1 MAELIN
7 AERLR
12 QLRAMVE
19 YPTGN
24 SFINSDPISFA
35 DVAAL
40 LARLDFAERRLAA
53 VLAVVRSRHERAK
66 RASETAAQLDDSET
80 RISLRQAEAREG
92 MAQSIRADV
101 EEAANG

>member
-1 MAELIN
+1 MAEPIT
-7 AERLR
+7 ERRLR
-12 QLRAMVE
+12 QLRALVDF
-19 YPTGN
+19 PSGQP
-24 SFINSDPISFA
+24 INCQPVNLA
-35 DVAAL
+35 DVAGI
-40 LARLDFAERRLAA
+40 LARLDLAERSLAA